1 MTCIPARPIVADDPL
16 AYFAALTAPNMR
28 TERPMPPQQPADRAL
43 HLMYGYYT
51 VE

>member
-28 TERPMPPQQPADRAL
+28 AERPTPPQPADRAL
-43 HLMYGYYT
+43 NLMYGYYT